1 VLTGGL
7 DTMTVGENTERVTA
21 DRGGVVVVVFLLL
34 FVVFGLLLLVDLL
47 GWRPAWLRSHRA
59 KMRIG
64 LAAMFLLAASGRLVA
79 PAGLLQM
86 IPEFLPFRQ
95 QALYLSGIFEVLGAL
110 GLLVPRLQRL
120 AGWGLIAL
128 LIVVVPANINVALNN
143 LQIEGQ
149 AGSPLY
155 QWARVLWQLV
165 LIWLVW
171 WAAELG
177 KHSSPADA
185 PRSTHAS
192 EERLEPA

>member
-1 VLTGGL
+1 
-7 DTMTVGENTERVTA
+7 
-21 DRGGVVVVVFLLL
+21 VVVFLLL
-34 FVVFGLLLLVDLL
+34 FAVFGLLLLLDLL

-59 KMRIG
+59 KMRVA
-64 LAAMFLLAASGRLVA
+64 LAAMFLLAASGRLVN
-79 PAGLLQM
+79 PVGLLQM
-86 IPEFLPFRQ
+86 IPEFLPLRQ
-95 QALYLSGIFEVLGAL
+95 QALYLSGLFEVLGAI

-128 LIVVVPANINVALNN
+128 LIVVVPANINVAINN

-155 QWARVLWQLV
+155 QWARVVWQFV

-177 KHSSPADA
+177 KHSSRAETPSSRL
-185 PRSTHAS
+185 PS